1 MKEIGHE
8 SSVRVMW
15 VEGLV
20 FALRY
25 VCSALRLSR
34 QLQPGREKKKRQKLA
49 KIGPESSVRAMW
61 VEAVGFAPKN
71 VCSSLRSSRQ
81 PQTDREEK

>member
-15 VEGLV
+15 VEGLG
-20 FALRY
+20 FTLRY

-34 QLQPGREKKKRQKLA
+34 QSQPGREKKKRQKLE

-81 PQTDREEK
+81 LQTDREEK